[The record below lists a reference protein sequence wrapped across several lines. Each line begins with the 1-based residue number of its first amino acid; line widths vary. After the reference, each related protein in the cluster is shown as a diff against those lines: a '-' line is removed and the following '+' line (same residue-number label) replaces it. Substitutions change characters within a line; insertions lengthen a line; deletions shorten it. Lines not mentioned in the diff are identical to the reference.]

1 MRFFREHAAH
11 SRRAASGRGDVGGSF
26 YAGGMEI
33 TFCPECGDEIMNT
46 GLAFWPG
53 SDEPVAV
60 IACQGIDCGWVGVG
74 FEQLIERSP
83 MERSL
88 VGAAA
93 SVA

>member
-1 MRFFREHAAH
+1 
-11 SRRAASGRGDVGGSF
+11 
-26 YAGGMEI
+26 MEI

-60 IACQGIDCGWVGVG
+60 IACQGEDCGWVGVE
-74 FEQLIERSP
+74 FEQLNELSS

-88 VGAAA
+88 VGAA